1 MAELTI
7 LFGATLL
14 VVMLMT
20 SISIWAPRRVTV
32 RAGALAAALLFVPLS
47 YASLASLL
55 ARPKPVSLEWLRGAT
70 AEAQVLGSSLQE
82 GVAIFVWLQLP
93 DSPEPL
99 AYRLPWNLETAKQL
113 QKAQREAE
121 AKGTGLAMRLPF
133 EPSLET
139 REPKFYPLPQ
149 PALPPK
155 QPPGDGPTHFAHPST
170 ET

>member
-1 MAELTI
+1 MGDLTL
-7 LFGATLL
+7 LFTGTLL
-14 VVMLMT
+14 VAMLLT
-20 SISIWAPRRVTV
+20 SISIWAPRQVTV
-32 RAGALAAALLFVPLS
+32 RVAALAAAILFVPLS

-55 ARPKPVSLEWLRGAT
+55 SRPKPVSLEWLRGST
-70 AEAQVLGSSLQE
+70 AEATVLGSSLQE
-82 GVAIFVWLQLP
+82 GVAIFLWLQLP
-93 DSPEPL
+93 DSAEPL
-99 AYRLPWNLETAKQL
+99 AYRLPWSLETAKQL
-113 QKAQREAE
+113 QQARREAE

-133 EPSLET
+133 EPSLDT